1 MTSNAPVLAA
11 VTTRAPGTRR
21 GRLTLRRLAKRYP
34 GVAAVDAIDLEVGS
48 GEFLTLLGP
57 SGSGKTTTL
66 MMVAGFTPPSAGE
79 IEVDGRPITGL
90 PPEHRDIG
98 VVFQNYA
105 LFPHMTVADN
115 VAFPL
120 RMRRRPRAAIRAQ
133 VERALDMVRLAG
145 LGDRLPRQLSGG
157 QQQRVALAR
166 ALVFDPGLLLMD
178 EPLGALDRN
187 LREQMKVEIKRI
199 HHDVGVTVLYVTHDQ
214 EEALTMSDRVALMD
228 RGRIVQLGSA
238 EDLYERPA
246 SRFVAEF
253 IGESNLLEGR
263 VERAAGG
270 PVFADG
276 HGLRLRVRDGA
287 GAVTAAGACT
297 LMVRPEK
304 IWLGPPGPDP
314 TAEAAG
320 AVLAGRVEDA
330 VYVGEFTRY
339 RVRVTPAAVM
349 GVKAPNT
356 STGFRARPGDAVR
369 LRWNV
374 DDAYLVTGDGAT

>member
-1 MTSNAPVLAA
+1 MAGVA
-11 VTTRAPGTRR
+11 RR
-21 GRLTLRRLAKRYP
+21 GRLTLSGLTKRYP
-34 GVAAVDAIDLEVGS
+34 GTTAVDAIDLEVGR

-66 MMVAGFTPPSAGE
+66 MMIAGFTPPSDGE
-79 IEVDGRPITGL
+79 IAIDDRPITGMA
-90 PPEHRDIG
+90 PEHRNIG

-105 LFPHMTVADN
+105 LFPHMSVHDN
-115 VAFPL
+115 IAFPL
-120 RMRRRPRAAIRAQ
+120 RMRRAPKSAIRAQ
-133 VERALDMVRLAG
+133 VERALDMVHLAR

-187 LREQMKVEIKRI
+187 LREQMKLEIKRI
-199 HHDVGVTVLYVTHDQ
+199 HRDVGVTVLYVTHDQ
-214 EEALTMSDRVALMD
+214 EEALTMSDRVALMN
-228 RGRIVQLGSA
+228 RGRIAQLGSA

-263 VERAAGG
+263 VEIAAGG
-270 PVFADG
+270 PVFV
-276 HGLRLRVRDGA
+276 HGGVRLRAPRGA
-287 GAVTAAGACT
+287 QPSAVSESCT

-304 IWLGPPGPDP
+304 IGIEPVESDARDGL
-314 TAEAAG
+314 TG
-320 AVLAGRVEDA
+320 AVEEV

-339 RVRVTPAAVM
+339 RVRVAPEISV
-349 GVKAPNT
+349 GVKTANT
-356 STGFRARPGDAVR
+356 HSVFRAKPGERVR
-369 LRWNV
+369 LRW
-374 DDAYLVTGDGAT
+374 DAADAYLVPGP

>member
-1 MTSNAPVLAA
+1 MADVVRP
-11 VTTRAPGTRR
+11 
-21 GRLTLRRLAKRYP
+21 GRLTLTRLTKRYP
-34 GVAAVDAIDLEVGS
+34 TTTAVDAIDLEVGR

-66 MMVAGFTPPSAGE
+66 MMVAGFTPPSEGE
-79 IEVDGRPITGL
+79 IAVDDHPITGMA
-90 PPEHRDIG
+90 PEQRDIG

-105 LFPHMTVADN
+105 LFPHMTVFDN

-120 RMRRRPRAAIRAQ
+120 KMRRQPKAAIRAQ
-133 VERALDMVRLAG
+133 VGRTLDMVHLTG

-187 LREQMKVEIKRI
+187 LREQMKLEIKRI
-199 HHDVGVTVLYVTHDQ
+199 HSDVGVTVLYVTHDQ
-214 EEALTMSDRVALMD
+214 EEALTMSDRIALMN
-228 RGRIVQLGSA
+228 RGRIAQLGSA

-263 VERAAGG
+263 VESVDGS
-270 PVFADG
+270 PVFV
-276 HGLRLRVRDGA
+276 HSVSVRLRVPHNPQAFRPGEPY
-287 GAVTAAGACT
+287 TF
-297 LMVRPEK
+297 MVRPEK
-304 IWLGPPGPDP
+304 ITLGPAGGDA
-314 TAEAAG
+314 TEGLHGTVEA
-320 AVLAGRVEDA
+320 V

-339 RVRVTPAAVM
+339 RVRVAPEVVF
-349 GVKAPNT
+349 GVKTPNT
-356 STGFRARPGDAVR
+356 HAVLRAKPGDAVR
-369 LRWNV
+369 LRWAV
-374 DDAYLVTGDGAT
+374 ADAYLVPSQERR

>member
-1 MTSNAPVLAA
+1 MAGIARP
-11 VTTRAPGTRR
+11 
-21 GRLTLRRLAKRYP
+21 GRLTLTRLTKRY
-34 GVAAVDAIDLEVGS
+34 AATTAVDAIDLEVGR

-66 MMVAGFTPPSAGE
+66 MMIAGFTPPS
-79 IEVDGRPITGL
+79 DGLIAIDDRPITGMA
-90 PPEHRDIG
+90 PEQRNIG

-105 LFPHMTVADN
+105 LFPHMTVHDN
-115 VAFPL
+115 IAFPL
-120 RMRRRPRAAIRAQ
+120 RMRRTPKAAIRAQ
-133 VERALDMVRLAG
+133 VERALDMVHLAR

-187 LREQMKVEIKRI
+187 LREQMKLEIKRI
-199 HHDVGVTVLYVTHDQ
+199 HKDVGVTVLYVTHDQ
-214 EEALTMSDRVALMD
+214 EEALTMSDRVALMN
-228 RGRIVQLGSA
+228 RGRIAQLGSA

-263 VERAAGG
+263 VEAAAGG
-270 PVFADG
+270 LVFV
-276 HGLRLRVRDGA
+276 HGGVRLVAPRGPQSSGA
-287 GAVTAAGACT
+287 SEACT

-304 IWLGPPGPDP
+304 ISI
-314 TAEAAG
+314 EAAESG
-320 AVLAGRVEDA
+320 ARDGLTGTVEEI

-339 RVRVTPAAVM
+339 RVRVAPEVAI
-349 GVKAPNT
+349 GVKTANT
-356 STGFRARPGDAVR
+356 HAVFRAKPGERVG
-369 LRWNV
+369 LRW
-374 DDAYLVTGDGAT
+374 DPADAYLVPRP

>member
-1 MTSNAPVLAA
+1 MADIVRQGQLTLA
-11 VTTRAPGTRR
+11 
-21 GRLTLRRLAKRYP
+21 RLTKRY
-34 GVAAVDAIDLEVGS
+34 ATTIAVDSIDLEVGR

-66 MMVAGFTPPSAGE
+66 MMVAGFTPPSEGE
-79 IEVDGRPITGL
+79 ILVDDRPITGMA
-90 PPEHRDIG
+90 PEHRNIG

-105 LFPHMTVADN
+105 LFPHMKVFDN

-120 RMRRRPRAAIRAQ
+120 KMRGRPPAAIRAQ
-133 VERALDMVRLAG
+133 VERTLDMVHLTG

-187 LREQMKVEIKRI
+187 LREQMKLEIKRI
-199 HHDVGVTVLYVTHDQ
+199 HSDVGVTVLYVTHDQ
-214 EEALTMSDRVALMD
+214 EEALTMSDRIALMN
-228 RGRIVQLGSA
+228 RGRIAQLGTA

-246 SRFVAEF
+246 SRFVANF

-263 VERAAGG
+263 VESS
-270 PVFADG
+270 
-276 HGLRLRVRDGA
+276 DGA
-287 GAVTAAGACT
+287 VVFVHGGGVRLPVSPGPRLFRPGESCT

-304 IWLGPPGPDP
+304 IALGPGEAEGLPG
-314 TAEAAG
+314 T
-320 AVLAGRVEDA
+320 VETV

-339 RVRVTPAAVM
+339 RVRVAPEIVID
-349 GVKAPNT
+349 VKTPNT
-356 STGFRARPGDAVR
+356 HAVLRAKPGDSVR
-369 LRWNV
+369 LRWAAA
-374 DDAYLVTGDGAT
+374 DAYLVPSD

>member
-1 MTSNAPVLAA
+1 MTNGG
-11 VTTRAPGTRR
+11 RG
-21 GRLTLRRLAKRYP
+21 GRLTLSRLTKRYP
-34 GVAAVDAIDLEVGS
+34 GTTAVDAIDLEVGE

-66 MMVAGFTPPSAGE
+66 MMVAGFTPPSEGE
-79 IEVDGRPITGL
+79 IAIDDRPITGMA
-90 PPEHRDIG
+90 PERRNIG

-105 LFPHMTVADN
+105 LFPHMTVFDN

-120 RMRRRPRAAIRAQ
+120 RMRREARGVIRTR
-133 VERALDMVRLAG
+133 VEGALDMVHLAG

-187 LREQMKVEIKRI
+187 LREQMKLEIKRI
-199 HHDVGVTVLYVTHDQ
+199 HRDVGVTVLYVTHDQ
-214 EEALTMSDRVALMD
+214 EEALTMSDRVALMN
-228 RGRIVQLGSA
+228 RGRIAQVGLA
-238 EDLYERPA
+238 EDLYERPT

-263 VERAAGG
+263 IETADDG
-270 PVFADG
+270 PVFVHEQARLG
-276 HGLRLRVRDGA
+276 VSGGASGLRPGQ
-287 GAVTAAGACT
+287 ACT

-304 IWLGPPGPDP
+304 IALGP
-314 TAEAAG
+314 AEAG
-320 AVLAGRVEDA
+320 PRDGVPGTVEAV

-339 RVRVTPAAVM
+339 QVRVAPTVVL
-349 GVKAPNT
+349 GVKAANT
-356 STGFRARPGDAVR
+356 HAVFRAKPGDSVR
-369 LRWNV
+369 LRWAPS
-374 DDAYLVTGDGAT
+374 DAYLVPPPE